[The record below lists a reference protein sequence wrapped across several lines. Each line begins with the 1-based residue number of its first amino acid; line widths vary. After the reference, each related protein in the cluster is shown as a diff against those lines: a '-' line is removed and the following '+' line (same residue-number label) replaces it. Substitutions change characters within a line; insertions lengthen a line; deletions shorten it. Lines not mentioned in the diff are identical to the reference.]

1 MNKKYRV
8 SALLVGV
15 FLVSPASPAVAEVSC
30 GIRST
35 AYGCE
40 KKVVQPDPGKPGR
53 PGGPGRGEEKP
64 PPGGGLGG
72 GGYCEVLLGGLTCYL
87 PDPGPG
93 KPVNPVKP
101 KPGKPITIREAAEF
115 PVNKGELVIEPG
127 GGQHTVNMKGNV
139 YSTAAMHEL
148 TLPLLGEPL
157 TVQFIPVDF
166 AFDFGDGTPVVS
178 GAGAGA
184 AYPEGNI
191 RHVYRKVGTFTITV
205 TTTWMANYKDPDSG
219 QWVPIP
225 GTLTTTVQSSPQTVN
240 EYHIVLTDPTG

>member
-1 MNKKYRV
+1 GGGSGGSGSKGRV
-8 SALLVGV
+8 KWPPVEFRPGQYCLV
-15 FLVSPASPAVAEVSC
+15 
-30 GIRST
+30 
-35 AYGCE
+35 
-40 KKVVQPDPGKPGR
+40 KPGFGAR
-53 PGGPGRGEEKP
+53 E
-64 PPGGGLGG
+64 
-72 GGYCEVLLGGLTCYL
+72 CQDFEVV
-87 PDPGPG
+87 PAD
-93 KPVNPVKP
+93 PVNPVEP
-101 KPGKPITIREAAEF
+101 APGEPITIRDVAHF
-115 PVNKGELVIEPG
+115 PVNKGELVIQPG

-225 GTLTTTVQSSPQTVN
+225 GTLTTTVQSPPQTVN